1 MDKQLHDVIKS
12 IAAAVPTHDGAPLVV
27 GLAGSVAAGKSTLAA
42 KLAEGWRDLG
52 RRVEVVSTDGFL
64 HPNKILQERGL
75 VLRKGFPES
84 YDHHAFSAFL
94 DAVRGGGKG
103 GGKDGGRV
111 VVPTYSHQT
120 YDVSSDAGREIA
132 PSDILVVE
140 GINALQPVFTAGK
153 LDISIYLDALET
165 DLFHWYYERG
175 TRLRE
180 AAKYDP
186 TSFFVRYLNLSNA
199 EWDAQLKAFWN
210 DINLPNLHQH
220 IAPTRQLAG
229 YVMHKTRDHTVS
241 LVQRPSAN

>member
-1 MDKQLHDVIKS
+1 
-12 IAAAVPTHDGAPLVV
+12 
-27 GLAGSVAAGKSTLAA
+27 
-42 KLAEGWRDLG
+42 
-52 RRVEVVSTDGFL
+52 
-64 HPNKILQERGL
+64 
-75 VLRKGFPES
+75 
-84 YDHHAFSAFL
+84 AFL

-153 LDISIYLDALET
+153 LDIAIYLDALET

-175 TRLRE
+175 SRLRE
-180 AAKYDP
+180 AAKLDP
-186 TSFFVRYLNLSNA
+186 TSFFVRYLSLSDA
-199 EWDAQLKAFWN
+199 EWDVQLRAFWN

-229 YVMHKTRDHTVS
+229 YVMHKTQDHTLSVVQAPSPIETETAS
-241 LVQRPSAN
+241 LSSADQPLH